1 MKYCTRLASTIL
13 LMFVVVSFQTKNEI
27 GNCFISFQGTT
38 DLVAAQ
44 PERLPEN
51 AENFRAVKTDSG
63 EVDITRID
71 GYRILYNNKKEVPFV
86 NIKVEL
92 SAENSYISDQ
102 KKLLD
107 NLKFLNAHSGG
118 METKELIVLT
128 FNGYTITGL
137 SRGTIESGSTL
148 GTFVFFPGNG
158 IVVYFYFNNLKPGY
172 RNFESVEDYKKQR
185 NQFIEAYT
193 KYLLACNGK

>member
-1 MKYCTRLASTIL
+1 MKYCTSLASTLL
-13 LMFVVVSFQTKNEI
+13 LMFAVVSFQIKNEI

-38 DLVAAQ
+38 NLVAAQ

-51 AENFRAVKTDSG
+51 AEKFRAVTTDSG
-63 EVDITRID
+63 EVNITRID
-71 GYRILYNNKKEVPFV
+71 GYRILYNNNKEVPFV

-128 FNGYTITGL
+128 FNGCTITGF
-137 SRGTIESGSTL
+137 SRGTVESGSTL
-148 GTFVFFPGNG
+148 GTFVLFPGNG
-158 IVVYFYFNNLKPGY
+158 IAVYFYFNNLKPGY

-193 KYLLACNGK
+193 KYLLACTGK

>member
-13 LMFVVVSFQTKNEI
+13 LMFIAVSFQTKNEI

-38 DLVAAQ
+38 NLVAAK
-44 PERLPEN
+44 PERLPEH
-51 AENFRAVKTDSG
+51 AEKFRAVKTDSG
-63 EVDITRID
+63 EVDISRID
-71 GYRILYNNKKEVPFV
+71 GYRILYNNKMEVPFV
-86 NIKVEL
+86 NIKLEL
-92 SAENSYISDQ
+92 SAGDSYTSDQ

-107 NLKFLNAHSGG
+107 NLKFLNTHSGD

-128 FNGYTITGL
+128 FNGYKITGL

-148 GTFVFFPGNG
+148 GTFVLFPGNG

-193 KYLLACNGK
+193 KYLLACNSK